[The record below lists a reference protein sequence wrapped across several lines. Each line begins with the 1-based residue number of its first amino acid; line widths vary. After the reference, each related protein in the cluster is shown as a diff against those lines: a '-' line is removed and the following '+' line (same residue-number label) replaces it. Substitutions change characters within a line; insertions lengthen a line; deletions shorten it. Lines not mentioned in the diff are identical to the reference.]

1 MTDQKKKRKVK
12 EKPTTHEEHAEL
24 AAEEASQS
32 EFDEMF
38 QATEKELAD
47 LDRKQLILLIMELRE
62 RTSNFSDGLTLRYL
76 DPETVKE
83 MIVNS
88 FRGKQ
93 KRAGART
100 QKAQTNGSLKKA
112 SEELGVKSFY
122 EFMKEVVRQMDDPK
136 SVVDDSLKT
145 DTAKARAIALD
156 LLTKNK
162 DTSSIAKSKEEW
174 QHLLKKH
181 ISAGNIRTAR
191 KQLKDKSS
199 F

>member
-1 MTDQKKKRKVK
+1 MTDQKKKRKPK
-12 EKPTTHEEHAEL
+12 DKPMTQDEHDEL

-38 QATEKELAD
+38 QATENELAD

-62 RTSNFSDGLTLRYL
+62 RTSNFSDGMTVRYL
-76 DPETVKE
+76 TAETVKE
-83 MIVNS
+83 MIVKS

-122 EFMKEVVRQMDDPK
+122 EFMKEVVRRMDDPK

-145 DTAKARAIALD
+145 DTAKARAVALG
-156 LLTKNK
+156 LLTKDRMSSFSKSNK
-162 DTSSIAKSKEEW
+162 EW
-174 QHLLKKH
+174 QKLLDH
-181 ISAGNIRTAR
+181 R
-191 KQLKDKSS
+191 
-199 F
+199 